1 MENTPPIDPDK
12 FFKTACYFEGSL
24 ILVAIVLGWVADIDP
39 FENIHFSELAVVYG
53 VIGTIPLILLFLSM
67 EFMEIE
73 SLQEIRKILIDTL
86 GPSLQ
91 KQNWADFFILA
102 MLAGISEE
110 ILFRGVIQPWMEL
123 SWGMTAGLI
132 ASSLLF
138 GFVHAVTPLYI
149 VIATLMSIYLGLAL
163 DYGGQRNLL
172 TPVLIHGLYDFVA
185 FILIMKSYRSNLE
198 P

>member
-12 FFKTACYFEGSL
+12 FFKTACFFEGSL

-53 VIGTIPLILLFLSM
+53 IIGTIPLILLFLSM

-73 SLQEIRKILIDTL
+73 SLQKIRKILIDTL

-110 ILFRGVIQPWMEL
+110 ILFRGIIQPWMEL
-123 SWGMTAGLI
+123 SWGMTAGLF

-149 VIATLMSIYLGLAL
+149 VIATLMSIYLGLVL

-172 TPVLIHGLYDFVA
+172 TPILIHGLYDFIA
-185 FILIMKSYRSNLE
+185 FILIMKSYRSTLE